1 MISDLT
7 GVSGSTAR
15 FRHDNR
21 DVRLIGFDGLVASD
35 SGLVEITGAPANA
48 WVEYLNEDQENIGGT
63 RAMSGKFLDDGIDG
77 PLAVIGQWSLGGDS
91 KYKAIEGAFG
101 AELAP

>member
-1 MISDLT
+1 
-7 GVSGSTAR
+7 
-15 FRHDNR
+15 
-21 DVRLIGFDGLVASD
+21 
-35 SGLVEITGAPANA
+35 
-48 WVEYLNEDQENIGGT
+48 
-63 RAMSGKFLDDGIDG
+63 MSGKFLDDGIDG